1 MHAIDVVH
9 EDDDDKQRKRM
20 KEQMTELYNNATLLF
35 DTWQS
40 DMNVTKDS
48 MKGYWRGQDEDWV
61 ADAREAGELLSQI
74 TILFYILKYACVTI
88 GKY

>member
-9 EDDDDKQRKRM
+9 EDDDDKKRKRM

-48 MKGYWRGQDEDWV
+48 MKGKCQF
-61 ADAREAGELLSQI
+61 
-74 TILFYILKYACVTI
+74 ILYFTS
-88 GKY
+88 